1 MYRHAQ
7 FEIYKDF
14 FLTQYN
20 SDTHNI
26 RTFKIDSTYNRYD
39 LIIIGWRTTYI
50 AKVWFVCFFDACM
63 YHVCIYIIFVG
74 IYSRPRT
81 SCTVLAFFNL
91 YSRLLYCIH
100 YSIRSIERNFSLLYI
115 YNIFHGSDHISDG
128 WMDTYACVCVV
139 TVLLYYHIYLIF
151 WWKARQLFFLR
162 GKSKSAS

>member
-1 MYRHAQ
+1 MGHRQTPELLPGWPIFYRRNKWQVCGCRQWSTTHLLLQ
-7 FEIYKDF
+7 RLWGSCTSRWNRKPVQKF
-14 FLTQYN
+14 FLYNYTTQLN

-39 LIIIGWRTTYI
+39 LIINLIIIGWRTTYI

-115 YNIFHGSDHISDG
+115 
-128 WMDTYACVCVV
+128 
-139 TVLLYYHIYLIF
+139 
-151 WWKARQLFFLR
+151 
-162 GKSKSAS
+162 